1 MSKHLRHLKRQSEIR
16 EARLAVTKHFLDQ
29 WRSYLEYEKPSK
41 IRSRLRSALLN
52 QVIYGRADGS
62 FEVQV
67 TVAGV
72 KTKAILELD
81 GTGCWVAVTLLHP
94 ECAEMLLER
103 AGLGDVARK
112 HGAKLNCGRY

>member
-1 MSKHLRHLKRQSEIR
+1 VSKQVKHLKRQNEVR
-16 EARLAVTKHFLDQ
+16 EVRVSLTGHFQDQ
-29 WRSYLEYEKPSK
+29 WTSYLGREKPNK
-41 IRSRLRSALLN
+41 VRARLRSALLN

-67 TVAGV
+67 AVNG
-72 KTKAILELD
+72 KRTKAILEL
-81 GTGCWVAVTLLHP
+81 TGSCWVAVTLLHP

-112 HGAKLNCGRY
+112 HGARLNCGRY